1 MFMSSEYTKRGR
13 EERKRE
19 MEKRLEINEK
29 KRLTQVMRSLSRMQ
43 RHSVGVLSKI
53 LNGSPPPPLP
63 FIT

>member
-29 KRLTQVMRSLSRMQ
+29 KRLTQVMRSLS
-43 RHSVGVLSKI
+43 LSLECRDI
-53 LNGSPPPPLP
+53 VSGC
-63 FIT
+63 